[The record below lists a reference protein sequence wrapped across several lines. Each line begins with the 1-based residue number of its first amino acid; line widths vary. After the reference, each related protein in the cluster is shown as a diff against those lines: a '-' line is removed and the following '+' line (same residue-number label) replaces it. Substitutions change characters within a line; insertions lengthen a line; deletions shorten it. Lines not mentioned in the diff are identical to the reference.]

1 MQDRYISASEIAKM
15 LNISRGTVY
24 NMRRNGDLPPGVKIG
39 GNVRRWSL
47 TKLNAFLTKGGITA

>member
-1 MQDRYISASEIAKM
+1 MQDEYVSASDIARM
-15 LNISRGTVY
+15 LRISRGTVY

-47 TKLNAFLTKGGITA
+47 TELQSFLKGGVTA

>member
-1 MQDRYISASEIAKM
+1 MQEDMYISAAQLGRM

-47 TKLNAFLTKGGITA
+47 TELNAFLKGGITA

>member
-1 MQDRYISASEIAKM
+1 MHDEYVSASEIARM

-47 TKLNAFLTKGGITA
+47 TELQSFLKGGVTA

>member
-1 MQDRYISASEIAKM
+1 MQDEYVSASDIARM

-47 TKLNAFLTKGGITA
+47 TELQSFLKGGVTA

>member
-1 MQDRYISASEIAKM
+1 MHDEYVSASEIAKM

-47 TKLNAFLTKGGITA
+47 TELNAFLKGGVTA